1 MPRTPPA
8 GAFCG
13 VVFRETGSKPAF
25 QLGEGGSRRLEQVL
39 LNRDRTEAQGIRAVE
54 SSAALLA

>member
-25 QLGEGGSRRLEQVL
+25 QLGEGGVAGGWHRCY
-39 LNRDRTEAQGIRAVE
+39 
-54 SSAALLA
+54 

>member
-25 QLGEGGSRRLEQVL
+25 QLGEGG
-39 LNRDRTEAQGIRAVE
+39 
-54 SSAALLA
+54 